1 MGHISL
7 TVIIN
12 VFQIPQFPSFC
23 LALLVGFLSVAAPRN
38 QPISTVPGQQEGQ
51 TTQQPVFGA
60 DVTLAT
66 ISVGVLDG
74 DGVPVTGLTAADFI
88 VREEGL
94 EREVGL
100 TLTPSG
106 APLDIALVLDLSGSM
121 TRTPWRQ
128 RATGFLLS
136 LNPRQDCVLLMG
148 FSSGVGGSIWGRPND
163 SSMVGTINQTTTGGG
178 TALYDAVVAATNE
191 LALAS
196 GVELAAL
203 FNADGVPFAETLE
216 IESPLAAPVRTGG
229 CPVPF
234 ATINVADPTKRRRR
248 ALIVVTDGEDSAS
261 NARISNVE
269 LSALAAGIPLFHVQV
284 EGSTGGRR
292 RMGRAGM
299 GRGRSRRASS
309 SANFSRAVTA
319 TGGATLPA
327 SADAYQKL
335 LERLRGYYVVG
346 YYVPKVNRGTLSEL
360 TRHKVEVQL
369 RNRDEDLAYP
379 EIVYRPT
386 VDFVRAK
393 RELEIAQQQ
402 FQAGNIDGALFAIEN
417 AVTAHPN
424 LAAAVAYRAFVYDH
438 LGHTDEA
445 LSDVTRATAL
455 SPTDSAIRRLA
466 IRLHRKAGE
475 FETAFHHTMRIAQ
488 AGEDVFE
495 MFGEIAAEVPFPDD
509 FLQQFEAPRIAV
521 IAGDSEENDLFARAA
536 LPKAIRTIRRAI
548 AEAPFLGLV
557 ADPSDAA
564 FVAEVADRDIDQD
577 APRRFRGRIRLF
589 DSNGKEIYEKSLTLD
604 NVDAPNKDADDLKEI
619 AKHVREILKEISDA
633 KR

>member
-7 TVIIN
+7 TVIID
-12 VFQIPQFPSFC
+12 VFQIPQVPSSY
-23 LALLVGFLSVAAPRN
+23 LALLAGFLSVVVPGN
-38 QPISTVPGQQEGQ
+38 PPISRVSVQQDSQ
-51 TTQQPVFGA
+51 TTQQPVFGV

-74 DGVPVTGLTAADFI
+74 NGVPVTGLTAADFI
-88 VREEGL
+88 VREEGQ

-121 TRTPWRQ
+121 ARTPWRQ

-136 LNPRQDCVLLMG
+136 LNPRQDCVFLMG

-163 SSMVGTINQTTTGGG
+163 SSMVDTINQTRTGGG

-203 FNADGVPFAETLE
+203 FSADGIPFTETLE
-216 IESPLAAPVRTGG
+216 TESSLAAPVRTGG

-234 ATINVADPTKRRRR
+234 KTINVADPTKRRRR
-248 ALIVVTDGEDSAS
+248 ALIVVTDGDDSAS
-261 NARISNVE
+261 KARISNVE
-269 LSALAAGIPLFHVQV
+269 LSALTAGIPLFHVQV
-284 EGSTGGRR
+284 AGSTGGRR
-292 RMGRAGM
+292 GM

-309 SANFSRAVTA
+309 STDFSRAVTA
-319 TGGATLPA
+319 TGGATLLA
-327 SADAYQKL
+327 SADAYQQL

-346 YYVPKVNRGTLSEL
+346 YYVPKASRGTLSEL
-360 TRHKVEVQL
+360 TRHEVEVQL
-369 RNRDEDLAYP
+369 RDRDGDLAYP

-393 RELEIAQQQ
+393 NELEIARQQ
-402 FQAGNIDGALFAIEN
+402 FQTGDIDGTLFAVEN
-417 AVTAHPN
+417 AITANPD
-424 LAAAVAYRAFVYDH
+424 LGAAVAYRALVYDH
-438 LGHTDEA
+438 LGRTNEA

-455 SPTDSAIRRLA
+455 SPTDIAIRRLA

-475 FETAFHHTMRIAQ
+475 FEIAFYHTMRIAQ
-488 AGEDVFE
+488 TGEDVFE
-495 MFGEIAAEVPFPDD
+495 MFGEIAADMPFPDD

-521 IAGDSEENDLFARAA
+521 VPGDSEENNLFARAA
-536 LPKAIRTIRRAI
+536 LPKAIRTIRQAI

-564 FVAEVADRDIDQD
+564 FVAEVSDRDIDQD

-589 DSNGKEIYEKSLTLD
+589 DSNGKEIYEKGLTLD

>member
-7 TVIIN
+7 TVIID
-12 VFQIPQFPSFC
+12 VFQIPQVPSSY
-23 LALLVGFLSVAAPRN
+23 LALLAGFLSVVVPGN
-38 QPISTVPGQQEGQ
+38 PPISRVSVQQDSQ
-51 TTQQPVFGA
+51 TTQQPVFGV

-74 DGVPVTGLTAADFI
+74 NGVPVTGLTAADFI
-88 VREEGL
+88 VREEGQ

-121 TRTPWRQ
+121 ARTPWRQ

-136 LNPRQDCVLLMG
+136 LNPRQDCVFLMG

-163 SSMVGTINQTTTGGG
+163 SSMVDTINQTRTGGG

-203 FNADGVPFAETLE
+203 FSADGIPFTETLE
-216 IESPLAAPVRTGG
+216 IESSLAAPVRTGG

-234 ATINVADPTKRRRR
+234 KTINVADPTKRRRR
-248 ALIVVTDGEDSAS
+248 ALIVVTDGDDSAS
-261 NARISNVE
+261 KARISNVE
-269 LSALAAGIPLFHVQV
+269 LSALTAGIPLFHVQV
-284 EGSTGGRR
+284 AGSTGGRR
-292 RMGRAGM
+292 GM

-309 SANFSRAVTA
+309 STDFSRAVTA
-319 TGGATLPA
+319 TGGATLLA
-327 SADAYQKL
+327 SADAYQQL

-346 YYVPKVNRGTLSEL
+346 YYVPKASRGTLSEL
-360 TRHKVEVQL
+360 TRHEVEVQL
-369 RNRDEDLAYP
+369 RDRDGDLAYP

-393 RELEIAQQQ
+393 NELEIARQQ
-402 FQAGNIDGALFAIEN
+402 FQTGDIDGTLFAVEN
-417 AVTAHPN
+417 AVTANPD
-424 LAAAVAYRAFVYDH
+424 LGAAVAYRALVYDH
-438 LGHTDEA
+438 LGRTDEA

-455 SPTDSAIRRLA
+455 SPTDIAIRRLA

-475 FETAFHHTMRIAQ
+475 FEIAFYHTMRIAQ
-488 AGEDVFE
+488 TGEDVFE
-495 MFGEIAAEVPFPDD
+495 MFGEIAADMPFPDD

-521 IAGDSEENDLFARAA
+521 VPGDSEENNLFARAA
-536 LPKAIRTIRRAI
+536 LPKAIRTIRQAI

-564 FVAEVADRDIDQD
+564 FVAEVSDRDIDQD

-589 DSNGKEIYEKSLTLD
+589 DSNGKEIYEKGLTLD

>member
-1 MGHISL
+1 MEHISL
-7 TVIIN
+7 TVIID
-12 VFQIPQFPSFC
+12 VFQIPQVPSSY
-23 LALLVGFLSVAAPRN
+23 LALLAGFLSVA
-38 QPISTVPGQQEGQ
+38 VPGNLPNSRVSVQQDSQ
-51 TTQQPVFGA
+51 TTQQPVFGV

-74 DGVPVTGLTAADFI
+74 NGVPVTGLTAADFI
-88 VREEGL
+88 VREEGQ

-121 TRTPWRQ
+121 ARTPWRQ

-136 LNPRQDCVLLMG
+136 LNPRQDCVFLMG

-163 SSMVGTINQTTTGGG
+163 SSMVDTINQTRTGGG

-203 FNADGVPFAETLE
+203 FSADGIPFTETLE
-216 IESPLAAPVRTGG
+216 IESSLAAPVRTGG

-234 ATINVADPTKRRRR
+234 KTINVADPTKRRRR
-248 ALIVVTDGEDSAS
+248 ALIVVTDGDDSAS
-261 NARISNVE
+261 KARISNVE
-269 LSALAAGIPLFHVQV
+269 LSALTAGIPLFHVQV
-284 EGSTGGRR
+284 AGSTGGRR
-292 RMGRAGM
+292 GM

-309 SANFSRAVTA
+309 STDFSRAVTA
-319 TGGATLPA
+319 TGGATLLA
-327 SADAYQKL
+327 SADAYQQL

-346 YYVPKVNRGTLSEL
+346 YYVPKASRGTLSEL
-360 TRHKVEVQL
+360 TRHEVEVQL
-369 RNRDEDLAYP
+369 RDRDGDLAYP

-393 RELEIAQQQ
+393 NELEIARQQ
-402 FQAGNIDGALFAIEN
+402 FQTGDIDGTLFAIEN
-417 AVTAHPN
+417 AITANPD
-424 LAAAVAYRAFVYDH
+424 LGAAVAYRALVYDH
-438 LGHTDEA
+438 LGRTDEA

-455 SPTDSAIRRLA
+455 SPTDIAIRRLA

-475 FETAFHHTMRIAQ
+475 FEIAFYHTMRIAQ
-488 AGEDVFE
+488 TGEDVFE
-495 MFGEIAAEVPFPDD
+495 MFGEIAADMPFPDD

-521 IAGDSEENDLFARAA
+521 VPGDSEENNLFARAA
-536 LPKAIRTIRRAI
+536 LPKAIRTIRQAI
-548 AEAPFLGLV
+548 AEAPLLGLV
-557 ADPSDAA
+557 ADSSDAA
-564 FVAEVADRDIDQD
+564 FVVEVADRDIDQD

-589 DSNGKEIYEKSLTLD
+589 DSNGKEIYEKGLTLD

>member
-1 MGHISL
+1 MEHISL
-7 TVIIN
+7 TVIID
-12 VFQIPQFPSFC
+12 VFQIPQVPSSY
-23 LALLVGFLSVAAPRN
+23 LALLAGFLSVA
-38 QPISTVPGQQEGQ
+38 VPGNLPNSRVSVQQDSQ
-51 TTQQPVFGA
+51 TTQQPVFGV

-74 DGVPVTGLTAADFI
+74 NGVPVTGLTAADFI
-88 VREEGL
+88 VREEGQ

-121 TRTPWRQ
+121 ARTPWRQ

-136 LNPRQDCVLLMG
+136 LNPRQDCVFLMG

-163 SSMVGTINQTTTGGG
+163 SSMVDTINQTRTGGG

-203 FNADGVPFAETLE
+203 FSADGIPFTETLE
-216 IESPLAAPVRTGG
+216 IESSLAAPVRTGG

-234 ATINVADPTKRRRR
+234 KTINVADPTKRRRR
-248 ALIVVTDGEDSAS
+248 ALIVVTDGDDSAS
-261 NARISNVE
+261 KARISNVE
-269 LSALAAGIPLFHVQV
+269 LSALTAGIPLFHVQV
-284 EGSTGGRR
+284 AGSTGGRR
-292 RMGRAGM
+292 GM

-309 SANFSRAVTA
+309 STDFSRAVTA
-319 TGGATLPA
+319 TGGATLLA
-327 SADAYQKL
+327 SADAYQQL

-346 YYVPKVNRGTLSEL
+346 YYVPKASRGTLSEL
-360 TRHKVEVQL
+360 TRHEVEVQL
-369 RNRDEDLAYP
+369 RDRDGDLAYP

-393 RELEIAQQQ
+393 SELEIAQQQ
-402 FQAGNIDGALFAIEN
+402 FQAGNIDGTLFAIEN

-438 LGHTDEA
+438 LGRTDEA
-445 LSDVTRATAL
+445 LSDVKRATAL

-548 AEAPFLGLV
+548 AEAPLLGLV
-557 ADPSDAA
+557 ADSSDAA
-564 FVAEVADRDIDQD
+564 FVVEIADRDIDQD
-577 APRRFRGRIRLF
+577 APRRFRGRIRVF
-589 DSNGKEIYEKSLTLD
+589 DSNGQEIYEESLTLD
-604 NVDAPNKDADDLKEI
+604 NVDAPNKDAGDLKEI

>member
-7 TVIIN
+7 TVIID
-12 VFQIPQFPSFC
+12 VIQIPQVPSSY
-23 LALLVGFLSVAAPRN
+23 LALLAGFLSVVVPGN
-38 QPISTVPGQQEGQ
+38 PPISRVSVQQDSQ
-51 TTQQPVFGA
+51 TTQQPVFGV

-74 DGVPVTGLTAADFI
+74 NGVPVTGLTAADFI
-88 VREEGL
+88 VREEGQ

-121 TRTPWRQ
+121 ARTPWRQ

-136 LNPRQDCVLLMG
+136 LNPRQDCVFLMG

-163 SSMVGTINQTTTGGG
+163 SSMVDTINQTRTGGG

-203 FNADGVPFAETLE
+203 FSADGIPFTETLE
-216 IESPLAAPVRTGG
+216 TESSLAAPVRTGG

-234 ATINVADPTKRRRR
+234 KTINVADPTKRRRR
-248 ALIVVTDGEDSAS
+248 ALIVVTDGDDSAS
-261 NARISNVE
+261 KARISNVE
-269 LSALAAGIPLFHVQV
+269 LSALTAGIPLFHVQV
-284 EGSTGGRR
+284 AGSTGGRR
-292 RMGRAGM
+292 GM

-309 SANFSRAVTA
+309 STDFSRAVTA
-319 TGGATLPA
+319 TGGATLLA
-327 SADAYQKL
+327 SADAYQQL

-346 YYVPKVNRGTLSEL
+346 YYVPKASRGTLSEL
-360 TRHKVEVQL
+360 TRHEVEVQL
-369 RNRDEDLAYP
+369 RDRDGDLAYP

-393 RELEIAQQQ
+393 NELEIARQQ
-402 FQAGNIDGALFAIEN
+402 FQTGDIDGTLFAVEN
-417 AVTAHPN
+417 AITANPD
-424 LAAAVAYRAFVYDH
+424 LGAAVAYRALVYDH
-438 LGHTDEA
+438 LGRTNEA

-455 SPTDSAIRRLA
+455 SPTDIAIRRLA

-475 FETAFHHTMRIAQ
+475 FEIAFYHTMRIAQ
-488 AGEDVFE
+488 TGEDVFE
-495 MFGEIAAEVPFPDD
+495 MFGEIAADMPFPDD

-521 IAGDSEENDLFARAA
+521 VPGDSEENNLFARAA
-536 LPKAIRTIRRAI
+536 LPKAIRTIRQAI

-564 FVAEVADRDIDQD
+564 FVAEVSDRDIDQD

-589 DSNGKEIYEKSLTLD
+589 DSNGKEIYEKGLTLD

-619 AKHVREILKEISDA
+619 AKHVREILQEISDA